1 MRRFVITWAF
11 ALPLLFAASPRVAL
25 ANCPDSTD
33 CNPAETADVPATD
46 ADGDVILFVQE
57 VDAPEPGT
65 TLVDG
70 NPY

>member
-25 ANCPDSTD
+25 ANCPDSTN
-33 CNPAETADVPATD
+33 CNPAETADVSATD
-46 ADGDVILFVQE
+46 SDGDVIPFVQE